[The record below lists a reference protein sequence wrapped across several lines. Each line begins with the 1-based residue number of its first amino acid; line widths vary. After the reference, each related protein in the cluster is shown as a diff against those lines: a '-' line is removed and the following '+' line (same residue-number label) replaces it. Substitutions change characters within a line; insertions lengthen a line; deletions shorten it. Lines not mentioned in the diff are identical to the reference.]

1 MSVTTDQPVNYKI
14 TQGETF
20 VLELQYQDPDQNP
33 IDISDYTIV
42 FTAKDKPQGSIH
54 CATCSNGDG
63 IDMSDAINGNI
74 GLLVDPSKTAN
85 FNYPKTYYKINAT
98 DAYGEEYVLLQ
109 GWFEVTAG

>member
-20 VLELQYQDPDQNP
+20 ALQLQYQDPDQNP
-33 IDISDYTIV
+33 IDVSDYTIV
-42 FTAKDKPQGSIH
+42 FTAKDKPQGSIY
-54 CATCSNGDG
+54 CATCVDGDG

-74 GLLVDPSKTAN
+74 NLTVSPSKTAN
-85 FNYPKTYYKINAT
+85 FNYPRTYYKINAT
-98 DAYGEEYVLLQ
+98 DTYGEEYVFLQ